1 MQKKTIQQKF
11 SVSFDYPVTFTRDL
25 FETTNP
31 VLRDTLCRRTEDRP
45 GRALVFLDQGV
56 ATATPDLAERICA
69 YFSAYE
75 ADLTLVKAPHVVLG
89 GEAIKNDY
97 RLVMEIVDTV
107 LEYRL
112 CRHSFVVAIGGGAM
126 LDAVGFAASLVHRG
140 LRTVRVPSTTL
151 AQNDAGVGVKNGM
164 NLHGGKNTIGTFHP
178 PFAVL
183 NDSALLETLPQ
194 AHWIGGV
201 AEAFKVAVIKD
212 ALFFHA
218 LCKDAKRFR
227 QRDVAAQERM
237 IVRCAEWHLDHIRTQ
252 GDPFEMGRARP
263 LDFGHWA
270 AHKLESMSNYRIPH
284 GEAVAVGMAIDASY
298 AAAQGW
304 LAETDC
310 AALIQGLIDTGF
322 TMSHSEMGRCLG
334 DGRLE
339 LLGGLDDFREHLGGQ
354 LCVTF
359 PDGLGRKQEIHTIDH
374 ACMERVI
381 RDLNGLP
388 NPVVAGREKPEMK
401 GENCVSS

>member
-1 MQKKTIQQKF
+1 MEKKTIQQKF
-11 SVSFDYPVTFTRDL
+11 SVSFNYPVTFTRDL

-31 VLRDTLCRRTEDRP
+31 ILRDTLCRRTEDLP

-75 ADLTLVKAPHVVLG
+75 ADLSLVKAPHVVLG

-212 ALFFHA
+212 APFFHA

-227 QRDVAAQERM
+227 QRDIAAQERM

-304 LAETDC
+304 LAEADC
-310 AALIQGLIDTGF
+310 TALIQGLIDTGF
-322 TMSHSEMGRCLG
+322 TMSHSEMRRCLG

-388 NPVVAGREKPEMK
+388 TLRLQGVKSQR
-401 GENCVSS
+401 